1 VFAAPVCPSIL
12 TGTVR
17 GTDSG
22 GTDWWDSDL
31 VGDCWDTD
39 TGGSVCWDNDSGGSD
54 CSYSE
59 IVIQKGA
66 IAGIM
71 IQRERLLG

>member
-1 VFAAPVCPSIL
+1 MYCIHVVFAAPVCPSIL

-22 GTDWWDSDL
+22 GTD
-31 VGDCWDTD
+31 CWRTH
-39 TGGSVCWDNDSGGSD
+39 SGGSD

-59 IVIQKGA
+59 IVIQEAA
-66 IAGIM
+66 IAGIVSQEGAFAP
-71 IQRERLLG
+71 IPGL